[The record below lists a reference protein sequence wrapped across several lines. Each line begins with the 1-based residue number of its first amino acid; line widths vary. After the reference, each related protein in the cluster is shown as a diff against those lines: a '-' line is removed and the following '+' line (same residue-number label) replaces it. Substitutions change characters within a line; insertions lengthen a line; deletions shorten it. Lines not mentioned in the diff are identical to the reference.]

1 MAVSGSLT
9 KIAETN
15 CEENHF
21 SVEFFHKFLRN
32 YFLVFAV
39 AFLKITPLQ
48 VFCSFSLSLNM
59 SEAYLEPSQTS
70 R

>member
-1 MAVSGSLT
+1 MTASGFLT
-9 KIAETN
+9 KLAEKN

-21 SVEFFHKFLRN
+21 SVEFFSKILTN
-32 YFLVFAV
+32 YFLVLLG

-48 VFCSFSLSLNM
+48 VFRSFYLSLNM